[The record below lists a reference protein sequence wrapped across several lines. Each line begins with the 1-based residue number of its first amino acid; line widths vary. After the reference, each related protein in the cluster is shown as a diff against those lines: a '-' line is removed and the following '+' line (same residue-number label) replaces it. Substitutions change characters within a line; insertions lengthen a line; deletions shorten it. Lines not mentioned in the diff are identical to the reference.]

1 MRASLFWRCHLKTSC
16 SETASVN
23 NSEFDHFSKNTKY
36 NATNPPAAMK
46 VQNPSQLHQSLS
58 DRIDQFFAE
67 VSNKVCT
74 ILYEDHFIEPSP
86 TFQEEELRQEQ
97 EEKQMRIEA
106 RRRYTA
112 QRSISYQV
120 KQKIR
125 YP

>member
-1 MRASLFWRCHLKTSC
+1 
-16 SETASVN
+16 
-23 NSEFDHFSKNTKY
+23 
-36 NATNPPAAMK
+36 MK
-46 VQNPSQLHQSLS
+46 VQNQSVAQQSLS

-74 ILYEDHFIEPSP
+74 TLYEDHFTEPSP

-97 EEKQMRIEA
+97 EEKHMRIEA

-120 KQKIR
+120 KPKIR